1 MLSCKQASQLIS
13 QSLDRRISLRE
24 RISLR
29 LHLVV
34 CDFCRRFNQQL
45 NQMLSAARVQRHE
58 IEHDEH
64 IHLPDDA
71 KQRIANALES
81 DRG

>member
-29 LHLVV
+29 LHLAI

-45 NQMLSAARVQRHE
+45 NQILNAARMQRQE

-64 IHLPDDA
+64 IHLPDDV
-71 KQRIANALES
+71 KQRIADAI
-81 DRG
+81 DTGRR